1 MVIWILIQRRGARV
15 HCDRIGVG
23 LSPTRRCGRADARH
37 RSTRLWYN
45 TREMHANVDNV
56 ALLSSKADYTI
67 FSYGGRSIRFAAP
80 YSLRRYLRVK
90 KWHDGYLEVE
100 ADYGDGA
107 EEDYIDLRPVLRNLM
122 IDPKKFLKPV
132 RRVEVSY
139 V

>member
-1 MVIWILIQRRGARV
+1 MLHLLGQVAKHKEVHRLGAPR
-15 HCDRIGVG
+15 
-23 LSPTRRCGRADARH
+23 GRAEQDAPSPWVSRKGVH
-37 RSTRLWYN
+37 RL
-45 TREMHANVDNV
+45 
-56 ALLSSKADYTI
+56 
-67 FSYGGRSIRFAAP
+67 AAP

-132 RRVEVSY
+132 KRVEVSY
-139 V
+139 A

>member
-1 MVIWILIQRRGARV
+1 
-15 HCDRIGVG
+15 
-23 LSPTRRCGRADARH
+23 
-37 RSTRLWYN
+37 
-45 TREMHANVDNV
+45 MHADVDSI
-56 ALLSSKADYTI
+56 ARLSSKADYTI

-132 RRVEVSY
+132 KRVEVSY
-139 V
+139 A

>member
-1 MVIWILIQRRGARV
+1 MASIVNAPGVLGA
-15 HCDRIGVG
+15 
-23 LSPTRRCGRADARH
+23 SAK
-37 RSTRLWYN
+37 LWYN

-107 EEDYIDLRPVLRNLM
+107 EE
-122 IDPKKFLKPV
+122 KPTGTHPA
-132 RRVEVSY
+132 EPL
-139 V
+139 